1 MKKIE
6 VKQNGETKVQEVK
19 MTAKQK
25 HDYVQK
31 VEDKL
36 FQMSLNWDLQSDFD
50 HQDPNYFG
58 IVKATAHA
66 ENILQTEK
74 EEIPIRFAFSKP
86 EHCAVYLAFCF
97 GAFDCMKINE
107 VSGAGLGVV
116 AVLKVLTSRKART
129 EILED

>member
-6 VKQNGETKVQEVK
+6 VRQNGETSAKESA

-25 HDYVQK
+25 RTYLENVVDALN
-31 VEDKL
+31 E
-36 FQMSLNWDLQSDFD
+36 MSVNWDLQSNFD
-50 HQDPNYFG
+50 HENPNYFG
-58 IVKATAHA
+58 IVRATAHA

-74 EEIPIRFAFSKP
+74 QEIPMKFAFSKP
-86 EHCAVYLAFCF
+86 SHCAVYLAFCF
-97 GAFDCMKINE
+97 GAFDCFQINE

-129 EILED
+129 EILEG